1 MVTAD
6 AIAVAIP
13 AAAAPATTASATQAT
28 DKATAPLAIAAA
40 AIAASASLAAETAPA
55 APAADATEAAATVT
69 QPAIANAAQADGGAK
84 TGAQGGVGQAV
95 SAQATSAD
103 PSIATGIAQAAS
115 VVAATPAAT
124 KAAAQL
130 KNPDLARKGATTAV
144 EQAGTT
150 DTAAPATPAADT
162 IVPAVTAPTEAAGK
176 PKSENGIAD
185 AVKADASG
193 NSITPPAANA
203 QAHAHLA
210 APDIGQTPVNSSGNG
225 LPAAGAIQTQ
235 QPAASATTP
244 AAAAQLTATAAAS
257 APVPVSGLAM
267 EIAASAKSGK
277 TRFEIRLDPAELGR
291 IDVRI
296 DIDRHGQMTSH
307 LTVERPET
315 LSMLRQDANQL
326 QRALDNAG
334 LSTGN
339 GGLQFSLRDQSSQGQ
354 NDGNQ
359 SNPNAHRLVVSEE
372 DSVPAIV
379 AGRNYGRMLGSS
391 GGVDIRSLREIA
403 MAVDATM
410 PTTVVSAAGTG
421 TASSNKTASEKTT
434 GIADNF
440 QTFLTLLTTQ
450 LQHQNPMDPLDT
462 NQFTQQLVQF
472 AGIEQQLR
480 SNEQLKALVE
490 IEKSAQATQALV
502 YVGNTVAVDG
512 SKAQFDKSATWN
524 FQSDKDTSATITITN
539 STGQTAYSGSYTL
552 KQGSSSFVWDG
563 KGNDGVQWPAGT
575 YTLTATGKDSSGNNV
590 AISTEVQGIVDS
602 VDLSAS
608 PPLLS
613 IGGQSYT
620 TDKIKRVVR
629 PSTSS

>member
-1 MVTAD
+1 M
-6 AIAVAIP
+6 
-13 AAAAPATTASATQAT
+13 
-28 DKATAPLAIAAA
+28 
-40 AIAASASLAAETAPA
+40 
-55 APAADATEAAATVT
+55 
-69 QPAIANAAQADGGAK
+69 
-84 TGAQGGVGQAV
+84 
-95 SAQATSAD
+95 
-103 PSIATGIAQAAS
+103 
-115 VVAATPAAT
+115 VAATPAAT

-210 APDIGQTPVNSSGNG
+210 AADIGQTPVNSSGNG
-225 LPAAGAIQTQ
+225 LPAAGAIQAQ

-372 DSVPAIV
+372 DSVPAVV

-391 GGVDIRSLREIA
+391 GGVDIRSLRESA

-410 PTTVVSAAGTG
+410 PTTVVSAPGTG
-421 TASSNKTASEKTT
+421 TATSNKTASDE
-434 GIADNF
+434 D
-440 QTFLTLLTTQ
+440 
-450 LQHQNPMDPLDT
+450 D
-462 NQFTQQLVQF
+462 
-472 AGIEQQLR
+472 
-480 SNEQLKALVE
+480 
-490 IEKSAQATQALV
+490 
-502 YVGNTVAVDG
+502 GNRG
-512 SKAQFDKSATWN
+512 
-524 FQSDKDTSATITITN
+524 
-539 STGQTAYSGSYTL
+539 
-552 KQGSSSFVWDG
+552 
-563 KGNDGVQWPAGT
+563 
-575 YTLTATGKDSSGNNV
+575 
-590 AISTEVQGIVDS
+590 
-602 VDLSAS
+602 
-608 PPLLS
+608 
-613 IGGQSYT
+613 
-620 TDKIKRVVR
+620 
-629 PSTSS
+629 

>member
-13 AAAAPATTASATQAT
+13 AAATPATTASATQAT

-55 APAADATEAAATVT
+55 APAAEATEAAATVT

-225 LPAAGAIQTQ
+225 LQAAGAIQTQ

-244 AAAAQLTATAAAS
+244 ATAAQLTATAAAS

-372 DSVPAIV
+372 DSVPAVV

-391 GGVDIRSLREIA
+391 GGVDIRI
-403 MAVDATM
+403 
-410 PTTVVSAAGTG
+410 
-421 TASSNKTASEKTT
+421 
-434 GIADNF
+434 
-440 QTFLTLLTTQ
+440 
-450 LQHQNPMDPLDT
+450 
-462 NQFTQQLVQF
+462 
-472 AGIEQQLR
+472 
-480 SNEQLKALVE
+480 
-490 IEKSAQATQALV
+490 
-502 YVGNTVAVDG
+502 
-512 SKAQFDKSATWN
+512 
-524 FQSDKDTSATITITN
+524 
-539 STGQTAYSGSYTL
+539 
-552 KQGSSSFVWDG
+552 
-563 KGNDGVQWPAGT
+563 
-575 YTLTATGKDSSGNNV
+575 
-590 AISTEVQGIVDS
+590 
-602 VDLSAS
+602 
-608 PPLLS
+608 
-613 IGGQSYT
+613 
-620 TDKIKRVVR
+620 
-629 PSTSS
+629 

>member
-1 MVTAD
+1 VVSVTSEVSANASFQNAAARSARPDSEPSARNDSFAALVDSNSAASNNDNRAQENRSQDNAPAPRRSDDAQAASDNRSRDNAAASDKADKAARNDSNDRNAAAKAQSDKARSDKARDDGKVDSNADADTKTDTDTKAATTRRGKSKSDAPNSGGAKSEETPQTSSSDASAAADQVETAQNETAVVTAD

-13 AAAAPATTASATQAT
+13 AAAAPAATASATNAA

-55 APAADATEAAATVT
+55 AEATEAATAT
-69 QPAIANAAQADGGAK
+69 QPANANAAQVNGDAK
-84 TGAQGGVGQAV
+84 TSAQGGIGQAV
-95 SAQATSAD
+95 RAQATSAD

-124 KAAAQL
+124 KAAVLL
-130 KNPDLARKGATTAV
+130 KSPDLARKGATTVV
-144 EQAGTT
+144 EQACTT
-150 DTAAPATPAADT
+150 DTDAPTAPAADT
-162 IVPAVTAPTEAAGK
+162 IVPAVTPAIEAAGK

-185 AVKADASG
+185 AVKVDASG
-193 NSITPPAANA
+193 NSITPPAATA

-225 LPAAGAIQTQ
+225 LQSAGAIQTQ
-235 QPAASATTP
+235 QPAAATTP
-244 AAAAQLTATAAAS
+244 ATASQLTATAAAS

-359 SNPNAHRLVVSEE
+359 SNSNAHRLVVSEE
-372 DSVPAIV
+372 DSVPAVV

-391 GGVDIRSLREIA
+391 GGVDIR
-403 MAVDATM
+403 V
-410 PTTVVSAAGTG
+410 
-421 TASSNKTASEKTT
+421 
-434 GIADNF
+434 
-440 QTFLTLLTTQ
+440 
-450 LQHQNPMDPLDT
+450 
-462 NQFTQQLVQF
+462 
-472 AGIEQQLR
+472 
-480 SNEQLKALVE
+480 
-490 IEKSAQATQALV
+490 
-502 YVGNTVAVDG
+502 
-512 SKAQFDKSATWN
+512 
-524 FQSDKDTSATITITN
+524 
-539 STGQTAYSGSYTL
+539 
-552 KQGSSSFVWDG
+552 
-563 KGNDGVQWPAGT
+563 
-575 YTLTATGKDSSGNNV
+575 
-590 AISTEVQGIVDS
+590 
-602 VDLSAS
+602 
-608 PPLLS
+608 
-613 IGGQSYT
+613 
-620 TDKIKRVVR
+620 
-629 PSTSS
+629 

>member
-1 MVTAD
+1 MVSVTSEVSANTSFQNAAARSARPDSEPSAGNDSFAALVDSNKAASNNDNRTQDNAPTGRRSDDTQAASDNRSRDNAAASDKADKAARNDSIDRNAAAKAHSDKARSDKARDDGKVDANANADTKADTDTKATTTRHAKSKSDAQNSDGAKSDEATQASSGDASPKTDQTETVQDGTAVVTAD

-13 AAAAPATTASATQAT
+13 AAAAPAATASATQAT

-55 APAADATEAAATVT
+55 APAAEATEAAATVT
-69 QPAIANAAQADGGAK
+69 QPANAAQAEGGAK
-84 TGAQGGVGQAV
+84 TSAQGAVGQAV
-95 SAQATSAD
+95 SAQTTSVD
-103 PSIATGIAQAAS
+103 PSTTGIAQAAS
-115 VVAATPAAT
+115 MIAATTPAAT

-162 IVPAVTAPTEAAGK
+162 IVPAVTSPTEAAGK
-176 PKSENGIAD
+176 PKSDNGIAD

-193 NSITPPAANA
+193 NSITPPAANT

-210 APDIGQTPVNSSGNG
+210 ASDIGQTPVNSSGNG
-225 LPAAGAIQTQ
+225 LQAAGAIQTQ
-235 QPAASATTP
+235 QPAASITTP
-244 AAAAQLTATAAAS
+244 ATAAQLTATAAANT
-257 APVPVSGLAM
+257 PVPVSGLAM

-372 DSVPAIV
+372 DSVPAVV
-379 AGRNYGRMLGSS
+379 AGRNYGRMLGAS
-391 GGVDIRSLREIA
+391 GGVDIRI
-403 MAVDATM
+403 
-410 PTTVVSAAGTG
+410 
-421 TASSNKTASEKTT
+421 
-434 GIADNF
+434 
-440 QTFLTLLTTQ
+440 
-450 LQHQNPMDPLDT
+450 
-462 NQFTQQLVQF
+462 
-472 AGIEQQLR
+472 
-480 SNEQLKALVE
+480 
-490 IEKSAQATQALV
+490 
-502 YVGNTVAVDG
+502 
-512 SKAQFDKSATWN
+512 
-524 FQSDKDTSATITITN
+524 
-539 STGQTAYSGSYTL
+539 
-552 KQGSSSFVWDG
+552 
-563 KGNDGVQWPAGT
+563 
-575 YTLTATGKDSSGNNV
+575 
-590 AISTEVQGIVDS
+590 
-602 VDLSAS
+602 
-608 PPLLS
+608 
-613 IGGQSYT
+613 
-620 TDKIKRVVR
+620 
-629 PSTSS
+629 